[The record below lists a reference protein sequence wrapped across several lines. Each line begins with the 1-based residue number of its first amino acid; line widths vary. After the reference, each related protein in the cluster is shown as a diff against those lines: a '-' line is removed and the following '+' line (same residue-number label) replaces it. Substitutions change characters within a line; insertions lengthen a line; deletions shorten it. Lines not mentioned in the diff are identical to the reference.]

1 MAETHSVTEM
11 GLDSVFILGRVMLV
25 IHSFSCL
32 LSHMYFVKFFFF
44 SICGDLGQEYNLSV
58 PSLIGGV
65 LLPVLLNKPSA
76 CPFFPPFLFSCA

>member
-1 MAETHSVTEM
+1 
-11 GLDSVFILGRVMLV
+11 MLV
-25 IHSFSCL
+25 IHSFNCL
-32 LSHMYFVKFFFF
+32 LSYMYFVKFFFF

-65 LLPVLLNKPSA
+65 LLPVLLNKPLA